1 MKRRHATWAC
11 EWICGVVLL
20 MSILVGVPNAH
31 PEAYIGGQIGTSVA
45 GNSLTSVELTDIGS
59 PPGSTLSPPGTMSN
73 RELSQSILGGGRL
86 GYYFPQIRWFGVETE
101 FFYTTPHIKQQNTQV
116 TVQPGTILNGVGPV
130 VGGTTASVLSGDHF
144 RVMTWAP
151 VNLMFRYH
159 KTRLQPYVGVGPAIF
174 FAQVHTTRTGF
185 DGTQSNTRIGLN
197 VKAGLEYLFTR
208 HLGVFAEWK
217 YNRTSFDF
225 EANNNGAF
233 GFKADY
239 DVHFVAG
246 GLNYHF

>member
-1 MKRRHATWAC
+1 MYGA
-11 EWICGVVLL
+11 VLL
-20 MSILVGVPNAH
+20 VTLFVAVPKAH
-31 PEAYIGGQIGTSVA
+31 PEAYIGGQIGTAVA
-45 GNSLTSVELTDIGS
+45 GNSLTGVELTDIGS
-59 PPGSTLSPPGTMSN
+59 PPGSTLSPPGSMSD
-73 RELSQSILGGGRL
+73 RELSRSILGGVKL
-86 GYYFPQIRWFGVETE
+86 GYYFPQVRWLGIETE

-116 TVQPGTILNGVGPV
+116 TIQPGTILNGVGPV

-159 KTRLQPYVGVGPAIF
+159 KTRLQPYLGVGPAIF

-185 DGTQSNTRIGLN
+185 EGTQNSTSIGLN
-197 VKAGLEYLFTR
+197 VKGGLEYFITR
-208 HLGVFAEWK
+208 HLSAFVEGK

-225 EANNNGAF
+225 EANNSGAF

-239 DVHFVAG
+239 DVLFVAG